1 MGFGITDRDQ
11 HDDCLNHYMC
21 GNRIVC
27 CWNAR
32 PMDKVHWISILLDKE
47 TDMDAAK
54 RMLDESYALVEKSGR
69 KGRRK
74 VKK

>member
-1 MGFGITDRDQ
+1 MTGIHDRYFPAY
-11 HDDCLNHYMC
+11 H
-21 GNRIVC
+21 
-27 CWNAR
+27 
-32 PMDKVHWISILLDKE
+32 MDKVHWISILLDKE

>member
-1 MGFGITDRDQ
+1 
-11 HDDCLNHYMC
+11 
-21 GNRIVC
+21 
-27 CWNAR
+27 
-32 PMDKVHWISILLDKE
+32 MDKVHWISILLDKE

-54 RMLDESYALVEKSGR
+54 RMLDESFALVERSGR